1 MSLVRVLITWTFN
14 ESCRWMSFTGKE
26 FARVVFKNKCSAN
39 APKNDLSIFDLKMH
53 GYFASVIFGVSALWS
68 LIGAILTE
76 HPSGSITLIIVR
88 KEATY

>member
-1 MSLVRVLITWTFN
+1 MSLVRVLITWTFY
-14 ESCRWMSFTGKE
+14 ESRRWMSFTGKE
-26 FARVVFKNKCSAN
+26 FARVVFKNNGSTS
-39 APKNDLSIFDLKMH
+39 APKNYLSIFDLKMH

-68 LIGAILTE
+68 LFGAMLTE